1 MIWWIAAAMLIVAL
15 IILITPLWR
24 TRNLATLD
32 SNTANV
38 AVLKDQLQELEAD
51 FANGNMTEEQYDG
64 ARIDLEASV
73 AADLVEDAD
82 HVVQPMSVKTRRS
95 LSLILIVS
103 LPLASV
109 ALYRE
114 ITTSQTQPTQQQ
126 VARQNMA
133 QQARQ
138 EMPSIDQMVETLAAK
153 LRDNPDNAE
162 GWQMLGKS
170 YLVLDRMPDAVKA
183 YARAYELLGDTNAE
197 LLADYAE
204 VLAFSSDDNMQGKP
218 AELVNKALQLDPQ
231 HAKSLWLA
239 GFAAMQNED
248 PGLALRHWQA
258 LLSSPVLDEQTREMV
273 KRNISQVRGISGP
286 SSVSAAPQVV
296 ASEAADVPAVED
308 KAMLSVKVDVALDDS
323 LKGKVTADEIVYV
336 FARPSQGMP
345 MPLAVKRLTVADLPT
360 TVILDDSMAMLK
372 GNNLSGHDEVIV
384 GARVSRDGTPIP
396 RSGDLQGLGSAINPR
411 VISSQSIIINEVVN

>member
-15 IILITPLWR
+15 IILIYPLWR

-82 HVVQPMSVKTRRS
+82 QVAQPMSVKTRRS

-153 LRDNPDNAE
+153 P
-162 GWQMLGKS
+162 
-170 YLVLDRMPDAVKA
+170 
-183 YARAYELLGDTNAE
+183 
-197 LLADYAE
+197 
-204 VLAFSSDDNMQGKP
+204 
-218 AELVNKALQLDPQ
+218 
-231 HAKSLWLA
+231 
-239 GFAAMQNED
+239 
-248 PGLALRHWQA
+248 
-258 LLSSPVLDEQTREMV
+258 
-273 KRNISQVRGISGP
+273 
-286 SSVSAAPQVV
+286 
-296 ASEAADVPAVED
+296 
-308 KAMLSVKVDVALDDS
+308 
-323 LKGKVTADEIVYV
+323 
-336 FARPSQGMP
+336 
-345 MPLAVKRLTVADLPT
+345 
-360 TVILDDSMAMLK
+360 
-372 GNNLSGHDEVIV
+372 
-384 GARVSRDGTPIP
+384 
-396 RSGDLQGLGSAINPR
+396 
-411 VISSQSIIINEVVN
+411 